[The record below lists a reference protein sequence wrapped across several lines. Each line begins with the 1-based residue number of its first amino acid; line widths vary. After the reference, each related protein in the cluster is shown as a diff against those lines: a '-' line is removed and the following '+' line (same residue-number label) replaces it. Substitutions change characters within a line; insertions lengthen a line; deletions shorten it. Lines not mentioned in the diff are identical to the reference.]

1 MQFVKYILLLTT
13 FATYFVTLSC
23 TKPNPDTPDEDYN
36 ALFPFG
42 GIDKPVVSYDEQNI
56 RHCDPQLTK
65 KLFRYPGVEIADHV
79 REYELTLTCTFN
91 EEDTGSGEVTS
102 TFVVKYVGEDKALH
116 LVASHKNTP
125 DADAQM
131 KIGEEYKVV
140 FKAKSGFPMY
150 LSVSGGGDRGASI
163 KATLAAKCSDGYTVV
178 KTLATEQHQNAEG
191 INPIPAPYCNYII
204 LP

>member
-65 KLFRYPGVEIADHV
+65 TIPLPRRRNHRSCARIRA
-79 REYELTLTCTFN
+79 N
-91 EEDTGSGEVTS
+91 
-102 TFVVKYVGEDKALH
+102 ANMH
-116 LVASHKNTP
+116 L
-125 DADAQM
+125 
-131 KIGEEYKVV
+131 
-140 FKAKSGFPMY
+140 
-150 LSVSGGGDRGASI
+150 
-163 KATLAAKCSDGYTVV
+163 
-178 KTLATEQHQNAEG
+178 
-191 INPIPAPYCNYII
+191 
-204 LP
+204 